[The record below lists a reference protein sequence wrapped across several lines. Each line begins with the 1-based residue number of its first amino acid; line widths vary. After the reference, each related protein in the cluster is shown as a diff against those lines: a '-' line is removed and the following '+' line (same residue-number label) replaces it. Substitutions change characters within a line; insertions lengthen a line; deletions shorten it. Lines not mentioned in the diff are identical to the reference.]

1 MILRLCWAQ
10 VAERGVETTGV
21 VDVIDK
27 AWKIGGDVFE
37 SSGASVVRYSSP
49 AFVFQVGCSGADLAK
64 PNWAVALPFKEGGR
78 LDSSA
83 PGRHQ

>member
-1 MILRLCWAQ
+1 MILKLCWAQ

-37 SSGASVVRYSSP
+37 SFGASVVRNSAP
-49 AFVFQVGCSGADLAK
+49 AFVFQVGARGGFS
-64 PNWAVALPFKEGGR
+64 EIESGGR
-78 LDSSA
+78 ASI
-83 PGRHQ
+83 GRWPP

>member
-1 MILRLCWAQ
+1 MILKLCWAQ

-37 SSGASVVRYSSP
+37 SSGAPLSYEIPHQHS
-49 AFVFQVGCSGADLAK
+49 F
-64 PNWAVALPFKEGGR
+64 FKSDARGGFSETESGGR
-78 LDSSA
+78 ASIQ
-83 PGRHQ
+83 GRWPP